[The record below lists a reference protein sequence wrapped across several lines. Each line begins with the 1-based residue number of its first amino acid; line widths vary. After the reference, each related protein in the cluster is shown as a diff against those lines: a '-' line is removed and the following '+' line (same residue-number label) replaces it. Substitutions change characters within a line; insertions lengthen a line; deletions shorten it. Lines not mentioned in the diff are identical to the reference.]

1 MGNIIAN
8 ICNMEEKNIV
18 KFNKDEFK
26 IREYI
31 QNNPLAEIMRFEEF
45 YESGSDKSGPYENSP
60 HPPSEWGKKVICNK
74 HGHCKASN
82 DKGLGGGGEIKKQ

>member
-1 MGNIIAN
+1 MDDGRNVGVRFI
-8 ICNMEEKNIV
+8 EPTGKLPKRKEV
-18 KFNKDEFK
+18 
-26 IREYI
+26 
-31 QNNPLAEIMRFEEF
+31 LAEIVRFEDF
-45 YESGSDKSGPYENSP
+45 YESGSDESDPYENSP